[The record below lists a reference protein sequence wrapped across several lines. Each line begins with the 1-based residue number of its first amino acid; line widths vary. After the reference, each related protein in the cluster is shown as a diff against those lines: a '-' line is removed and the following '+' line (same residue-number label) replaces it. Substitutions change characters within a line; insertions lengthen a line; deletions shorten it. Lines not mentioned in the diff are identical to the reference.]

1 MAQSLSQN
9 FDHARE
15 ALTEIGFR
23 LDPTKI
29 NPETISG
36 VCRMVGEALQCLGLA
51 KLDENEL
58 DLLSEDLAIG

>member
-9 FDHARE
+9 FDQARE
-15 ALTEIGFR
+15 AFIELGLR

-36 VCRMVGEALQCLGLA
+36 ICRMVGEALQCLGLA
-51 KLDENEL
+51 QLDEDAP
-58 DLLSEDLAIG
+58 DLLPDDLVIS